1 MGLTDLELYKKLR
14 GTSRWEKVRLPD
26 NLPLVDLSDRPVP
39 QVSSSPPPGR
49 PGHGTVGEKR
59 GRESSGS
66 ETEQENPKAM
76 KQTDDSVDVI
86 EVEKQ
91 PGTEKEDPWTKSINA
106 AELVSDGC
114 SSSDDGQGA
123 AHSLDPGNF
132 TSVQGTPVKSTFTP
146 KHVQS
151 PILSRS
157 GKKSLK

>member
-1 MGLTDLELYKKLR
+1 MCLID
-14 GTSRWEKVRLPD
+14 SFPD
-26 NLPLVDLSDRPVP
+26 N
-39 QVSSSPPPGR
+39 
-49 PGHGTVGEKR
+49 
-59 GRESSGS
+59 
-66 ETEQENPKAM
+66 
-76 KQTDDSVDVI
+76 VDVI

-91 PGTEKEDPWTKSINA
+91 PGTEKEDSWTKSIKA

-114 SSSDDGQGA
+114 SSSDYGQGA

-132 TSVQGTPVKSTFTP
+132 TSVQGTPVKSTFTT